1 MKKRPSRR
9 RRNTG
14 PEGIRPEY
22 DFTGAVRGAT
32 VARYQEGKNV
42 FVIDPDVLD
51 VFPDSASI
59 NDALRVLANVFRR
72 GRGPRSRRRGATHR
86 G

>member
-1 MKKRPSRR
+1 MKKRASQRR
-9 RRNTG
+9 RSMG
-14 PEGIRPEY
+14 PDELRPEY

-32 VARYQEGKNV
+32 VARYREGKNV

-59 NDALRVLANVFRR
+59 NDALRVLAKVFRR
-72 GRGPRSRRRGATHR
+72 SRRPRSRRRSA
-86 G
+86 

>member
-1 MKKRPSRR
+1 MKKRASQRR
-9 RRNTG
+9 RSTA
-14 PEGIRPEY
+14 PDELRPEY

-32 VARYQEGKNV
+32 VARYRQGKNV

-59 NDALRVLANVFRR
+59 NEALRVLANVFRR
-72 GRGPRSRRRGATHR
+72 HNRPRSRRRTG
-86 G
+86 